1 VNPCGAVASAAGP
14 HYQHKRDPQASATA
28 PSVDAS
34 YGNPQNEVWLDV
46 TTDANAGP
54 PDQDL
59 FDAMVTHCPD
69 WLRHR
74 QFVILGS

>member
-1 VNPCGAVASAAGP
+1 VNPCGAAASAAGP

-34 YGNPQNEVWLDV
+34 YANPQNEVWLDL
-46 TTDANAGP
+46 TTDANAGL

-59 FDAMVTHCPD
+59 FDAMVTHWPD
-69 WLRHR
+69 FLNQ
-74 QFVILGS
+74 QFLILGS